1 MDINS
6 IHNNAVITATK
17 ECSYITSSKKNIIEG
32 LMHGD
37 EKVHLNRYM

>member
-6 IHNNAVITATK
+6 IHNSGVTTATK
-17 ECSYITSSKKNIIEG
+17 ECSYHFIKEEYKG
-32 LMHGD
+32 LIHGD